1 MAIIQIPL
9 KDPEPSERSVERST
23 APVTEQLSFEG
34 AFYDARG
41 WEDAYRDLH
50 SAPALLIQTQD
61 DLARSRMREA
71 FWISVVFHLVAVVFL
86 LLSPK
91 FEKWFPR
98 KPVLLVQNGH
108 QQAIPLFLDL
118 PPDAQKV
125 PKPPHTSIQSDK
137 DRIAMS
143 RHPQIDAKQ
152 LHDLLGTKPAGTP
165 TAPVPPAAKPQPA
178 VPPQQGQAP
187 PQQSQQQQPQ
197 QAQRSSP
204 PATNQ
209 TAKLQTPPLS
219 PKDVFGGPMSAGST
233 IEEATRAAA
242 ANRGGYGGSGG
253 DYGLGQGRQPT
264 AALGNMDVLSD
275 TMGVDFGG
283 YLSRVLHDVRLNWY
297 NLIPEVARPPIMKK
311 GKVTI
316 EFAITKNGGVSG
328 MTLVGPSGDVSLD
341 RAAWGGITASN
352 PFPPLPTQFPGQYIA
367 LRFHFYYNPDTNEL
381 Q

>member
-9 KDPEPSERSVERST
+9 KDPEPTERPS
-23 APVTEQLSFEG
+23 APPAPPVSEQLTFEG

-61 DLARSRMREA
+61 ELARSRMREA
-71 FWISVVFHLVAVVFL
+71 FWISVVVHLIAILVL
-86 LLSPK
+86 WNSPR
-91 FEKWFPR
+91 FAKWFPHR
-98 KPVLLVQNGH
+98 QVLLVQNQH

-137 DRIAMS
+137 DRMAMS
-143 RHPQIDAKQ
+143 RHPQLDARQ
-152 LHDLLGTKPAGTP
+152 LRDLLGTKPAGTI
-165 TAPVPPAAKPQPA
+165 APPAPPAAKAQPA
-178 VPPQQGQAP
+178 TPPQEQPPQQA
-187 PQQSQQQQPQ
+187 QQQQPQ
-197 QAQRSSP
+197 HAQRPTPP

-209 TAKLQTPPLS
+209 TAKLQTPPLN
-219 PKDVFGGPMSAGST
+219 PKDVFGGPMSAGSS

-316 EFAITKNGGVSG
+316 EFAITRDGQVAGLS
-328 MTLVGPSGDVSLD
+328 LVGPSGDTSLD

-352 PFPPLPTQFPGQYIA
+352 PFPPLPSQFPGQYIA

>member
-1 MAIIQIPL
+1 MPIIQIPL
-9 KDPEPSERSVERST
+9 HDPEPTEHPPERP
-23 APVTEQLSFEG
+23 APPASEQLSFEG

-50 SAPALLIQTQD
+50 SAPALLIQVQD
-61 DLARSRMREA
+61 DLSRSRMREA
-71 FWISVVFHLVAVVFL
+71 FWISVIVHLIAIIVL
-86 LLSPK
+86 WNSPR
-91 FEKWFPR
+91 FAKWFPHHQ
-98 KPVLLVQNGH
+98 LLVQNGH

-137 DRIAMS
+137 DRMAMS
-143 RHPQIDAKQ
+143 RHPQLDSKK
-152 LHDLLGTKPAGTP
+152 LHDLLGTKPAGT
-165 TAPVPPAAKPQPA
+165 TAPPAPPAAQAQPA
-178 VPPQQGQAP
+178 TPPQAQP
-187 PQQSQQQQPQ
+187 PAQNQQ
-197 QAQRSSP
+197 QAQRSTP
-204 PATNQ
+204 PPPTSNQ
-209 TAKLQTPPLS
+209 SAKLQTPPLS
-219 PKDVFGGPMSAGST
+219 PKDVFGGPMSAGSS

-242 ANRGGYGGSGG
+242 SNRGGYGGSGG

-316 EFAITKNGGVSG
+316 EFAITKDGGVSG